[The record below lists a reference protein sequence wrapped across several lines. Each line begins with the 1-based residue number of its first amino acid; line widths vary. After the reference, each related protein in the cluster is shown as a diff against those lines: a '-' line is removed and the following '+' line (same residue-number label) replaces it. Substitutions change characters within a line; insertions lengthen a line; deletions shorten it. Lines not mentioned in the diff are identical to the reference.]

1 MKKII
6 FAAAGVCLLGLA
18 SCNGGSPSAN
28 LKTDVDTV
36 SYELGLANTNN
47 ISAYFEQMQI
57 DSVYREDFL
66 RGVIE
71 GAQVGEN
78 KKKKAYLLGLQA
90 GQQMGSQMVPY
101 LENRLFAGDSTQHLS
116 MKNLL
121 AGFAAGIH
129 NKTALEVDGKKVGP
143 AEANEELNERMQAIS
158 SRYME
163 QRYGDKKKAALDYM
177 KKVGKE
183 EGVKPLTGG
192 VFYKVLSEG
201 TGEKPAANATVMV
214 NYEGRLTDGR
224 VFDSSIQ
231 RSPDKPVGMPVQGV
245 IEGMRTALMA
255 MPVGSEWE
263 IYIPYDKAYGEMGQ
277 GEEIPPFSNLIFKVK
292 LVEIKK

>member
-1 MKKII
+1 MKKIL
-6 FAAAGVCLLGLA
+6 FAAAGVALLALT
-18 SCNGGSPSAN
+18 SCNGGSPSPSM
-28 LKTDVDTV
+28 KTDVDTV
-36 SYELGLANTNN
+36 SYELGLANTNG

-57 DSVYREDFL
+57 DSAYREDFL

-78 KKKKAYLLGLQA
+78 KKKQAYLLGLQA
-90 GQQMGSQMVPY
+90 GQQMGAQMIPY
-101 LENRLFAGDSTQHLS
+101 LESRLFAGDSTQHLS
-116 MKNLL
+116 LKNVL
-121 AGFAAGIH
+121 AGFAAGL
-129 NKTALEVDGKKVGP
+129 KDKSELEIDGKKIGP
-143 AEANEELNERMQAIS
+143 AEANERLNEEMQAIS
-158 SRYME
+158 SRFME
-163 QRYGDKKKAALDYM
+163 KRYGDKKKAAVEYM
-177 KKVGKE
+177 QKVAKE
-183 EGVKPLTGG
+183 EGVKSLDGG
-192 VFYKVLSEG
+192 VYYKVLTEG
-201 TGEKPAANATVMV
+201 NGEKPAANATAMV
-214 NYEGRLTDGR
+214 TYEGRLVDGK

-277 GEEIPPFSNLIFKVK
+277 GEEIPPFSDLIFKVK